1 MGRQFLNILRKMR
14 LLISFIA
21 FCGLTLSVAS
31 AAEEKLS
38 DYLHGLLDS
47 HELAIGLHKDEGRHF
62 HITTYLSRLKLK
74 DPAKPIPADLEYDLW
89 RHFCDCHHLCQVF
102 YHQTYWIGRDL
113 PIVGIMNRAFP
124 GFKKA
129 ADGEGGVWIDE
140 AFKFLKT
147 VDPHAKAKQIA
158 LDTDQD
164 RTHQSTTCSE
174 SNSE

>member
-1 MGRQFLNILRKMR
+1 MR
-14 LLISFIA
+14 FLISFIA
-21 FCGLTLSVAS
+21 FSCILSSIAS

-47 HELAIGLHKDEGRHF
+47 HELAVGLHKDEGRHL
-62 HITTYLSRLKLK
+62 HVTTYLSRLKLK
-74 DPAKPIPADLEYDLW
+74 DPAKAIPADLEYDLW

-102 YHQTYWIGRDL
+102 YHQTYWIDRDL

-140 AFKFLKT
+140 GFKFLKT
-147 VDPHAKAKQIA
+147 VDPHAKARKQA
-158 LDTDQD
+158 LDAEQD
-164 RTHQSTTCSE
+164 VAPQSTTR
-174 SNSE
+174 